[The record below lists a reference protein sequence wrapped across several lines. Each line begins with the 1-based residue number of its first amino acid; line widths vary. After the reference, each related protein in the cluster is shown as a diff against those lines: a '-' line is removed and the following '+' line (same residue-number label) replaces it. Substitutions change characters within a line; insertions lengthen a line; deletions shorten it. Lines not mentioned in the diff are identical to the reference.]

1 MVMDDGGWPTLSY
14 ESRPWARAE
23 NEIGSRRQLRG
34 AAGDYR
40 AAVPPLIGRADVV
53 LEPETLAA
61 ADEASHA
68 LARFDAEA
76 GAFVAPFPAIL
87 LRTESSSSSEV
98 ENLTAGAKQIALAE
112 IGAARSENARLIV
125 ANTRAMDAAIA
136 LSADLDEDALIA
148 MHAALLDETAPHFV
162 GQWRQEQVWIGGGA
176 LSPHDADFVPPHHE
190 RVPTLM
196 RDLLEF
202 VDRTDVPLL
211 AQAAIAHAQF
221 ETIHPFPD
229 GNGRTGRALIHAMLH
244 RGGLTRNLTV
254 PVSAGLLRNTRAYF
268 EALSDFRSGDVDAI
282 VHAITYASFEAIR
295 NGRRLVADINDVR
308 GGWNEIVRARSDSS
322 VHRLMDLLVERPVIR
337 VSTAAGSL
345 GISDVAAS
353 AAINRLVGS
362 GILTQ
367 AAGGKRY
374 RIWQA
379 SEILDALDSF
389 AARAR
394 RGRVS

>member
-1 MVMDDGGWPTLSY
+1 MVNDVTSWPAISF
-14 ESRPWARAE
+14 ESRSWAR
-23 NEIGSRRQLRG
+23 NEAAVGSRRQLRR
-34 AAGDYR
+34 ASGDYH
-40 AAVPPLIGRADVV
+40 AAIPALIGRAFVV

-76 GAFVAPFPAIL
+76 GAVIAPFPAIL
-87 LRTESSSSSEV
+87 LRAESSSSSEV
-98 ENLTAGAKQIALAE
+98 ENLTAGAKQVALAE
-112 IGAARSENARLIV
+112 IDAARSENARLVV

-136 LSADLDEDALIA
+136 LSTDLDEDALIA
-148 MHAALLDETAPHFV
+148 IHAALLGETAPHFV

-176 LSPHDADFVPPHHE
+176 VSPHDADFVPPHHE
-190 RVPTLM
+190 RVPELM
-196 RDLLEF
+196 HDLLDF

-254 PVSAGLLRNTRAYF
+254 PVSAGLLRSPHAYF
-268 EALSDFRSGDVDAI
+268 EALSDYRDGDVDAI
-282 VHAITYASFEAIR
+282 VHAITYASFAAVS
-295 NGRRLVADINDVR
+295 NGTRLVADINDIR
-308 GGWNEIVRARSDSS
+308 DGWNKLVRARTDSS
-322 VHRLMDLLVERPVIR
+322 VHRLMDLLLERPVIR
-337 VSTAAGSL
+337 VATAARFLEVSE
-345 GISDVAAS
+345 VAAGT
-353 AAINRLVGS
+353 AINRLADS
-362 GILTQ
+362 GILTK
-367 AAGGKRY
+367 AAGENRY

-379 SEILDALDSF
+379 SEVLDALDEF

-394 RGRVS
+394 RDRL